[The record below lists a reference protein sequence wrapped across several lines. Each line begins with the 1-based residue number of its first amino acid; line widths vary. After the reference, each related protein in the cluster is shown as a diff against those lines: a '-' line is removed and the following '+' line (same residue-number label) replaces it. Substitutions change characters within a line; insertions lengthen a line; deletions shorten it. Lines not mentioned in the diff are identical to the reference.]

1 MSAPDPILRLL
12 SGAPAS
18 ESQPAD
24 HRPAPPAELRAL
36 YLSAA
41 FARVGAVDQAR
52 GDLAAE
58 LCRAIQQEQF
68 VLHYQP
74 QLDLRTG
81 DILSVEAL
89 IRWNRPGHGLVLP
102 DAFIPFAEGH
112 DLIGEID
119 EWTIGAAAEQAVAW
133 DRAGLPPFGI
143 AVNISAVEFHGG
155 CFVDR
160 LAGILRRKRLASNRL
175 ELEITEGVIMRDCD
189 AAICVLEQL
198 RGLGVSLSIDDFG
211 TGYTSLS
218 DLRRLPLDEIKI
230 DRSFVREMMRDERA
244 AGIVRGIIELAHSLK
259 LHVIAEG
266 VETSKQLKRLMDLK
280 CDRAQ
285 GYLISRPMPAPQLAC
300 FLDEWPKRWYTVT
313 S

>member
-218 DLRRLPLDEIKI
+218 DLQQP
-230 DRSFVREMMRDERA
+230 
-244 AGIVRGIIELAHSLK
+244 
-259 LHVIAEG
+259 
-266 VETSKQLKRLMDLK
+266 
-280 CDRAQ
+280 
-285 GYLISRPMPAPQLAC
+285 PA
-300 FLDEWPKRWYTVT
+300 R
-313 S
+313 